1 MIPPTCE
8 QISEEDGVEVVD
20 RQTDDSWRHGVR
32 VKEVFHRP
40 SDHSFWRVEYRLST
54 DGETNELADGT
65 ADISQVWP
73 AQKLVTVY
81 ISLPPATPTSDNQGV
96 PVAESDAHAREPE
109 CGMRPVSVWHGKT
122 CQRQEHTK
130 GGYGHDFDDDS
141 PYDVDGVSYCGRCHH
156 CLDESERVDIVGPE
170 QQADI
175 IASQRERAE
184 EDAQNRHRSPL

>member
-1 MIPPTCE
+1 MKTLTWKCTVCEGLPCTLLMAVLDDDDVDIPRCPYSNKPDW
-8 QISEEDGVEVVD
+8 Q
-20 RQTDDSWRHGVR
+20 
-32 VKEVFHRP
+32 
-40 SDHSFWRVEYRLST
+40 
-54 DGETNELADGT
+54 
-65 ADISQVWP
+65 P
-73 AQKLVTVY
+73 AYQ
-81 ISLPPATPTSDNQGV
+81 ATTDNQGV